1 MKCEVDKLTI
11 KKSFKKLI
19 SLDNIEDGMTEKQIS
34 ILIAAIE
41 LFSKKGYEATATS
54 EIAKKA
60 KVAEGTIFRYYK
72 TKKDLLFAIPSVL
85 SKASLFEIFLDDF
98 NEILNKDHENFE
110 IFLRKLV
117 LNRKKFV
124 SETAPILKVIIQ
136 EIPFH
141 PELRNRILGTVILP
155 TINKLIK
162 VIDKFKSQGEIID
175 IPSTSIINLIATS
188 LFGYFFLHYVAMPEL
203 KQNEEDLDYLIQYI
217 MNGICKNSTLQNT

>member
-1 MKCEVDKLTI
+1 LSI
-11 KKSFKKLI
+11 KKSLKGLI
-19 SLDNIEDGMTEKQIS
+19 NINTMEDNMTEKQVS

-41 LFSKKGYEATATS
+41 LFSEKGYEATATS

-72 TKKDLLFAIPSVL
+72 TKKDLLFAIPATL

-98 NEILNKDHENFE
+98 NEILNDNHEHFE

-117 LNRKKFV
+117 LNRKKFA

-141 PELRNRILGTVILP
+141 PELRKKILSTVVLP
-155 TINKLIK
+155 SINKLICL
-162 VIDKFKSQGEIID
+162 IDKFKKQGEIID
-175 IPSTSIINLIATS
+175 IPSTSIVNLIATS
-188 LFGYFFLHYVAMPEL
+188 IFGYIFLHYVALPEL
-203 KQNEEDLDYLIQYI
+203 KQDEEDLDYLIQYI
-217 MNGICKNSTLQNT
+217 INGICKK

>member
-1 MKCEVDKLTI
+1 MSI
-11 KKSFKKLI
+11 KKSLKGLI
-19 SLDNIEDGMTEKQIS
+19 NINTMEDNMTEKQVS

-41 LFSKKGYEATATS
+41 LFSEKGYEATATS

-72 TKKDLLFAIPSVL
+72 TKKDLLFAIPATL

-98 NEILNKDHENFE
+98 NEILNDNHEHFE

-117 LNRKKFV
+117 LNRKKFA

-141 PELRNRILGTVILP
+141 PELRKKILSTVVLP
-155 TINKLIK
+155 SINKLICF
-162 VIDKFKSQGEIID
+162 IDKFKKQGEIID
-175 IPSTSIINLIATS
+175 IPSTSIVNLIATS
-188 LFGYFFLHYVAMPEL
+188 IFGYIFLHYVALPEL
-203 KQNEEDLDYLIQYI
+203 KQDEEDLDYLIQYI
-217 MNGICKNSTLQNT
+217 INGICKK

>member
-1 MKCEVDKLTI
+1 LSI
-11 KKSFKKLI
+11 KKSLKGLI
-19 SLDNIEDGMTEKQIS
+19 NINTMEDNMTEKQVS

-41 LFSKKGYEATATS
+41 LFSEKGYEATATS

-72 TKKDLLFAIPSVL
+72 TKKDLLFAIPATL

-98 NEILNKDHENFE
+98 NEILNDDHEHFE

-117 LNRKKFV
+117 LNRKKFA

-141 PELRNRILGTVILP
+141 PELRKKILSTVVLP
-155 TINKLIK
+155 SINKLICF
-162 VIDKFKSQGEIID
+162 IDKFKKQGEIID
-175 IPSTSIINLIATS
+175 IPSTSIVNLIATS
-188 LFGYFFLHYVAMPEL
+188 IFGYIFLHYVALPEL
-203 KQNEEDLDYLIQYI
+203 KQDEEDLDYLIQYI
-217 MNGICKNSTLQNT
+217 INGICKK

>member
-1 MKCEVDKLTI
+1 ME
-11 KKSFKKLI
+11 
-19 SLDNIEDGMTEKQIS
+19 DNMTEKQVS

-41 LFSKKGYEATATS
+41 LFSEKGYEATATS

-72 TKKDLLFAIPSVL
+72 TKKDLLFAIPATL

-98 NEILNKDHENFE
+98 NEILNDNHEHFE

-117 LNRKKFV
+117 LNRKKFA

-141 PELRNRILGTVILP
+141 PELRKKILSTVVLP
-155 TINKLIK
+155 SINKLICF
-162 VIDKFKSQGEIID
+162 IDKFKKQGEIID
-175 IPSTSIINLIATS
+175 IPSTSIVNLIATS
-188 LFGYFFLHYVAMPEL
+188 IFGYIFLHYVALPEL
-203 KQNEEDLDYLIQYI
+203 KQDEEDLDYLIQYI
-217 MNGICKNSTLQNT
+217 INGICKK